1 MIVTGGLTQY
11 HSGRTLSIVLLVLY
25 AIFPGRAGAQAHCD
39 QAKQRIYR
47 ISETTARHVPDSLQT
62 VLDLARF
69 VRECEDEVSSQL
81 ELWLLNNEVFALD
94 MLGRSAEASAKV
106 DRFFGDYFDQA
117 SDLYRARF
125 YLWRLHFNALAGD
138 AVSMVVDYNEAKQY
152 AGALDPTR
160 RANLLLDGAY
170 AYREINEFE
179 ISQKLVEE
187 ARALIGAPKTYEDS
201 LALARATHAGAEA
214 QMRQGTRLGDVMD
227 SLRAA
232 STLYEALGDTAQAAA
247 IAALLGETYAA
258 EGDTSLALA
267 EMATGAFLARQSGS
281 VRSMVYALYRQGQ
294 LLRESGDLGA
304 AEESLL
310 QAQAASETFREFRLR
325 ILYELARLYEQ
336 REDYDRAA
344 SFYQTVID
352 APKPSSFVEELE
364 AERKAREGSIRI
376 LLLERE
382 RNRRRL
388 GLAFGGLLLLLG
400 FVGAGY
406 FLYVRRRRALIEQL
420 RSAVVIPENL
430 RTGLTLQR
438 LTQRFQQNV
447 DAELF
452 GTRLARLYAVLFDPD
467 LVLPYLDDPFLA
479 RQVEADSIG
488 NNTSL
493 FLCAA
498 AVEEAIEGRAFHGN
512 PANTLG
518 AYLRGEFRKRDWEW
532 PKNPLAWK
540 QHFMDYHVAALF

>member
-1 MIVTGGLTQY
+1 MIETGGLTQY
-11 HSGRTLSIVLLVLY
+11 RSGRTLSIVLLILY
-25 AIFPGRAGAQAHCD
+25 AIFPGRAGAQARCD

-47 ISETTARHVPDSLQT
+47 ISETTARHVPDSLRT
-62 VLDLARF
+62 LLDLAGF
-69 VRECEDEVSSQL
+69 VRECEDEVSPQL

-94 MLGRSAEASAKV
+94 LLGRNAEASMKV

-138 AVSMVVDYNEAKQY
+138 AVGMVVDYNEAKQY

-160 RANLLLDGAY
+160 RANLLLDGTY
-170 AYREINEFE
+170 AYREIAEYA
-179 ISQKLVEE
+179 IALKLIDE
-187 ARALIGAPKTYEDS
+187 AKALIGQPKTYEDS
-201 LALARATHAGAEA
+201 LALARSMRAEGET
-214 QMRQGTRLGDVMD
+214 QLRLGEALPQVTEK
-227 SLRAA
+227 LNAA
-232 STLYEALGDTAQAAA
+232 ATLYGVLGDTSQVATVMT
-247 IAALLGETYAA
+247 ILGEVYAA

-267 EMATGAFLARQSGS
+267 EMTTGVLLARKSGS
-281 VRSMVYALYRQGQ
+281 VRSEVAALYRQGQ

-498 AVEEAIEGRAFHGN
+498 AVEEAIEGRTFHGN

-540 QHFMDYHVAALF
+540 QHFMDYHVKALF